1 MRLFDMAGPP
11 DELSGRGGGCRT
23 LIIEDDADSRDAMG
37 LALRRFGFDADCAGT
52 FLEGAAK
59 LTPAV
64 RWLILDLR
72 LPDGDG
78 AALLGY
84 IRSHEWP
91 VHVAV
96 VTGADDGR
104 LLSDAVLLRPDALFT
119 KPVDFADVARWM
131 ASSSQN
137 GDAGPAATDAMP

>member
-1 MRLFDMAGPP
+1 MSHLDHRGRRRQPRRDGAG
-11 DELSGRGGGCRT
+11 
-23 LIIEDDADSRDAMG
+23 
-37 LALRRFGFDADCAGT
+37 LRRFGFDADFAGT

-59 LTPAV
+59 LTPEV

-72 LPDGDG
+72 LPDGDC

-96 VTGADDGR
+96 VTGAQDGR

-131 ASSSQN
+131 ASSGQN
-137 GDAGPAATDAMP
+137 GDAGPAAAERSRKCPRHAALTANEGA